1 MPSKKRKK
9 KRSNKKMSKKIRKTF
24 CHKKLP
30 HLKARKLKRHPK
42 FKIRKKINSNRI
54 LETKKIKKLIEIL
67 NNRRLN

>member
-9 KRSNKKMSKKIRKTF
+9 KRSNKKRSKKINQTF

-30 HLKARKLKRHPK
+30 NLKAKKLKRHLK

-54 LETKKIKKLIEIL
+54 LETKKIKKLM
-67 NNRRLN
+67 